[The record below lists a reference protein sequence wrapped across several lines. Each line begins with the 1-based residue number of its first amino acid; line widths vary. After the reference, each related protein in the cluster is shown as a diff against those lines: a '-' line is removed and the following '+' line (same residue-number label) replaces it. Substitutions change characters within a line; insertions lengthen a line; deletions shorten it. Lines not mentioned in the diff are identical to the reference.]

1 MPAQKESGPGPG
13 PLLVEIVAYAP
24 TGYYQCTQCEV
35 FHEAAG
41 VSHDLHREQVHSSL
55 PADLTRDYQEL
66 SDWVRCMAAAYGER
80 IIFRVIDAASLQGFW
95 KTLRHGIHRYPAII
109 VDGKRHH
116 GGTGPLSQAE
126 QSIARSLRDTQG
138 GVPCSQA

>member
-35 FHEAAG
+35 FQEAAG
-41 VSHDLHREQVHSSL
+41 VSHDLHREQVQSSL
-55 PADLTRDYQEL
+55 PADLTRDYQKL
-66 SDWVRCMAAAYGER
+66 SDWVRCMAGAYADR
-80 IIFRVIDAASLQGFW
+80 IRIRVIDAASIEGFW
-95 KTLRHGIHRYPAII
+95 KTLRHRIHRYPAII
-109 VDGKRHH
+109 VDGKRHQ
-116 GGTGPLSQAE
+116 GGKDPLSRAE
-126 QSIARSLRDTQG
+126 ESIARSLRDIKG